1 MGVGS
6 QKSGVMPE
14 QVQILLDRYFML
26 GIDRG
31 ETPAL
36 QAPMLRVLITA
47 WNAEQILPEEN
58 FVVLKNRGLL
68 APWSLSFDKTYFR
81 QNYLYLLAC
90 VLVKPM
96 NYKICLCLTHLEAF
110 VCKLVERISKLT

>member
-36 QAPMLRVLITA
+36 QAPNVACLDYSMERGTNIAGGKLCGSKIEVSWLPGRCHLI
-47 WNAEQILPEEN
+47 
-58 FVVLKNRGLL
+58 
-68 APWSLSFDKTYFR
+68 
-81 QNYLYLLAC
+81 
-90 VLVKPM
+90 
-96 NYKICLCLTHLEAF
+96 
-110 VCKLVERISKLT
+110 KLTSGKIIFISWPVSLLNQ

>member
-1 MGVGS
+1 
-6 QKSGVMPE
+6 MPE

-36 QAPMLRVLITA
+36 QARMLRVLITA

-58 FVVLKNRGLL
+58 FVVLK
-68 APWSLSFDKTYFR
+68 
-81 QNYLYLLAC
+81 
-90 VLVKPM
+90 
-96 NYKICLCLTHLEAF
+96 
-110 VCKLVERISKLT
+110 

>member
-36 QAPMLRVLITA
+36 QARMLRVLITA
-47 WNAEQILPEEN
+47 WNAEQILPDEN
-58 FVVLKNRGLL
+58 FVVLK
-68 APWSLSFDKTYFR
+68 
-81 QNYLYLLAC
+81 
-90 VLVKPM
+90 
-96 NYKICLCLTHLEAF
+96 
-110 VCKLVERISKLT
+110 